1 MLFGAVAS
9 HGLSAMVDD
18 LRETPFWESGMDQQ
32 TLRSTTSHRD
42 QWLAL
47 LERQGVGHPRS
58 LHVTEVPC
66 GVVQVTAGE
75 PAGHLCLEGAPA
87 NVLMFN
93 LSPVQG
99 LRQTRDGRSSVS
111 DMLHGEMTL
120 MPCGV
125 PSQWSWN
132 STCDRLDVMVPT
144 DVFGDESALLDVV
157 DRRVFRDSE
166 METICRCL
174 YKEVSL
180 GDMADRLFVE
190 SLVVQL
196 GVLLLR
202 RHSTAPQEAGS
213 ISLGGLT
220 RGQARR
226 VLDHIESN
234 LSRDLTLRELAG
246 TANLSPHHFARMFKR
261 TIGTAPHRYVVERRV
276 EHAKRMLRT
285 PGASLV
291 EVGLSM
297 GFCNQSHFTSTF
309 SRVVGVTPT
318 RFIKLHS

>member
-1 MLFGAVAS
+1 
-9 HGLSAMVDD
+9 
-18 LRETPFWESGMDQQ
+18 MDPQ
-32 TLRSTTSHRD
+32 TFRSPTSHRD

-47 LERQGVGHPRS
+47 LEWQGVGHPRS
-58 LHVTEVPC
+58 LHVTEVPS

-75 PAGHLCLEGAPA
+75 PPGHIRLEGAPA

-120 MPCGV
+120 MPSGM
-125 PSQWSWN
+125 PSEWSWN
-132 STCDRLDVMVPT
+132 SACDRLDVMLPA

-166 METICRCL
+166 METICRSL
-174 YKEVSL
+174 YREVSL
-180 GDMADRLFVE
+180 GEMADRLFVE
-190 SLVVQL
+190 SLVMQL

-202 RHSTAPQEAGS
+202 RHATAPKEARS
-213 ISLGGLT
+213 MSPAGLT
-220 RGQARR
+220 RGQARG
-226 VLDHIESN
+226 VLDYIESN
-234 LSRDLTLRELAG
+234 LSRELTLRELAG
-246 TANLSPHHFARMFKR
+246 TASLSPHHFARMFKR

-285 PGASLV
+285 SGTSLV

>member
-1 MLFGAVAS
+1 
-9 HGLSAMVDD
+9 
-18 LRETPFWESGMDQQ
+18 MDQQ
-32 TLRSTTSHRD
+32 TFRSAASHRD

-47 LERQGVGHPRS
+47 LERQNVGHPRS

-75 PAGHLCLEGAPA
+75 PPGHIRLEGAPA
-87 NVLMFN
+87 NVLMYN

-99 LRQTRDGRSSVS
+99 LRQTREGHSSVS

-132 STCDRLDVMVPT
+132 STCDRLDVMVPA

-166 METICRCL
+166 METICRRL

-180 GDMADRLFVE
+180 GGMADRLLVE
-190 SLVVQL
+190 SLVMQL

-213 ISLGGLT
+213 IYPGGLT
-220 RGQARR
+220 RCQARR
-226 VLDHIESN
+226 ILDYIESN

-261 TIGTAPHRYVVERRV
+261 TVGTAPHRYVVERRV

-285 PGASLV
+285 RGGVSLV

-297 GFCNQSHFTSTF
+297 GFCNQSHFTSAF
-309 SRVVGVTPT
+309 SRVVGVTPA
-318 RFIKLHS
+318 RFIKLNS

>member
-1 MLFGAVAS
+1 MLYRAVAPS
-9 HGLSAMVDD
+9 GLSAAIDN
-18 LRETPFWESGMDQQ
+18 LRETRFWESGMDQQ
-32 TLRSTTSHRD
+32 TFRSPTSHRG

-47 LERQGVGHPRS
+47 LERQGVGHPS
-58 LHVTEVPC
+58 CLHVTEVPC
-66 GVVQVTAGE
+66 GVVQATAGE
-75 PAGHLCLEGAPA
+75 PPGHIRLEGAPA

-99 LRQTRDGRSSVS
+99 LRQTREGRSSVS

-120 MPCGV
+120 MPGGV

-132 STCDRLDVMVPT
+132 STCDRLDVMVPN
-144 DVFGDESALLDVV
+144 DVFGDESALLDVI

-166 METICRCL
+166 METLCRRL
-174 YKEVSL
+174 YREVNL

-190 SLVVQL
+190 SLVMQL
-196 GVLLLR
+196 GVLLVK
-202 RHSTAPQEAGS
+202 RHSTAPEKAGS
-213 ISLGGLT
+213 TSLTGLT

-226 VLDHIESN
+226 VLDYIESN

-285 PGASLV
+285 SGTSLV

-309 SRVVGVTPT
+309 RRVVGVSPT
-318 RFIKLHS
+318 RFIRLHS